1 MVPVVKGPDGA
12 VPVLVGLGGD
22 EGLLGG
28 LVQNAAVGRGVVG
41 VRLHAGDVERLSG
54 VQAVAGLE
62 GASGVVAG
70 GPDWADLHAVVDDVT
85 DVRLGAGPVVR
96 DLGGRGAPDGLD
108 GLGGLIRQHLVLDL
122 AEVAGGRL
130 GLSILGEAVLGHG
143 PERGDGQR
151 RGGRFGADGGVENQ
165 VDARSQAVCG
175 LLGGCACGRG
185 QRLGVG
191 GEGVVPFQRCGQLG
205 YEVAQSAR
213 PRGGVRVEQV
223 AGDPIH
229 RVGLVQCRGGVAQSH
244 LPAVRT
250 LVGVGERGLD
260 GCGHLVGVAGAGGH
274 GVLVQGVSGRHR
286 GGVRREQVGVD
297 GVLRDVGP
305 AVRRFNGDG
314 AVVGEGVD
322 ACPRRLR
329 GVGCGQRAE
338 GEQRCDGGQSAQ
350 TFLQSFVHIGLTPA
364 GRR

>member
-1 MVPVVKGPDGA
+1 MGLVGPLFGAGRVLRVAADGPSDGVLVAGAADDGVPVE
-12 VPVLVGLGGD
+12 LGGVFEHHD
-22 EGLLGG
+22 LALEL
-28 LVQNAAVGRGVVG
+28 RGVG
-41 VRLHAGDVERLSG
+41 
-54 VQAVAGLE
+54 
-62 GASGVVAG
+62 
-70 GPDWADLHAVVDDVT
+70 
-85 DVRLGAGPVVR
+85 
-96 DLGGRGAPDGLD
+96 
-108 GLGGLIRQHLVLDL
+108 
-122 AEVAGGRL
+122 
-130 GLSILGEAVLGHG
+130 
-143 PERGDGQR
+143 
-151 RGGRFGADGGVENQ
+151 
-165 VDARSQAVCG
+165 
-175 LLGGCACGRG
+175 
-185 QRLGVG
+185 
-191 GEGVVPFQRCGQLG
+191 
-205 YEVAQSAR
+205 
-213 PRGGVRVEQV
+213 VEQV

-274 GVLVQGVSGRHR
+274 GVLVQGVAGRHR

-305 AVRRFNGDG
+305 AVRRFDGDD

-350 TFLQSFVHIGLTPA
+350 TQSAQTFLQSFVQTFVHIG
-364 GRR
+364 